1 MSLFQNYEIPEEKAP
16 NEAEDKD
23 DEAKNNDLVIIWVK
37 VFKFQIQFHIHWR
50 MVSIGVDIHPEDA
63 VENSVGSKGK
73 ISRVASGTPR
83 EVAATCGATL
93 KIPI

>member
-1 MSLFQNYEIPEEKAP
+1 M
-16 NEAEDKD
+16 
-23 DEAKNNDLVIIWVK
+23 
-37 VFKFQIQFHIHWR
+37 R
-50 MVSIGVDIHPEDA
+50 MVAIGVDIIYINDIHPEDA

-73 ISRVASGTPR
+73 ISRVASGAPR

>member
-1 MSLFQNYEIPEEKAP
+1 M
-16 NEAEDKD
+16 
-23 DEAKNNDLVIIWVK
+23 
-37 VFKFQIQFHIHWR
+37 R

-73 ISRVASGTPR
+73 ISRFASGTPR